1 MTVSKGSSLYST
13 IAIPIIFL
21 AAAGQPK
28 PPERLDAQMLWVGIA
43 ISLLISSASLGLTVV
58 RTRPS
63 NRSSKK
69 FGSMPNKSA
78 KRIIA
83 TTVSGELED
92 NVSVIA
98 TLENKLKRI
107 SNDIYTLQS
116 KYDWLKQQ
124 LASPVP
130 QPQAP
135 SASHSPS
142 LKLITEAPKA
152 APDFLLDGSHPQS
165 VETFSQKPL
174 PSQQAFTLNSD
185 QNVISSERNM
195 TSKSNLYDFAAAI
208 ENSNGSVIRQHKKSE
223 LNITKESE
231 DALVRREPG
240 HKTQL
245 EEVNGG
251 GSYLLLSDA
260 NRNWLFPT
268 PLTLRTIARHQ
279 PSKGLY
285 HYEVQ
290 PDSMPRMKQ
299 PAEIRIV
306 SGNRWEVIEMG
317 TIIVAE

>member
-1 MTVSKGSSLYST
+1 MTFSKGSYFSS
-13 IAIPIIFL
+13 IFAIPIIFL
-21 AAAGQPK
+21 AAGQPK
-28 PPERLDAQMLWVGIA
+28 TPARFDAQMLCIGIA

-58 RTRPS
+58 RIRPS
-63 NRSSKK
+63 NRSSKE
-69 FGSMPNKSA
+69 FGSMPNNSA
-78 KRIIA
+78 DRKVA
-83 TTVSGELED
+83 TTVSRKLEY
-92 NVSVIA
+92 NESVIA
-98 TLENKLKRI
+98 TLESKIKKN

-135 SASHSPS
+135 SISHSPS
-142 LKLITEAPKA
+142 FKQITETPKA
-152 APDFLLDGSHPQS
+152 APDFLLHGSHPQS

-174 PSQQAFTLNSD
+174 QSQQAFTLDSD
-185 QNVISSERNM
+185 QNVISSERKM
-195 TSKSNLYDFAAAI
+195 ISKSNLDDFAAAI
-208 ENSNGSVIRQHKKSE
+208 EGSNGSLIRQHKKSE

-240 HKTQL
+240 HKSQL

-251 GSYLLLSDA
+251 GSYLLLFDS

-268 PLTLRTIARHQ
+268 PLTLKTIARHQ

-285 HYEVQ
+285 RYEIE
-290 PDSMPRMKQ
+290 PGSMPRIKQ
-299 PAEIRIV
+299 PAEIKPI